1 MNIDQQLDA
10 KQARR
15 QAAHARAL
23 DRLERREAA
32 AAAMIGELAD
42 GRCYVWPAGG
52 RYREGDR
59 ADLIAFLLRNRY
71 V

>member
-10 KQARR
+10 RQARR
-15 QAAHARAL
+15 QAAHARAEK
-23 DRLERREAA
+23 RLERREAA

-42 GRCYVWPAGG
+42 GRCYVWPVRGQ
-52 RYREGDR
+52 YREGDR